1 MEPCNFCPSVIGL
14 FHLAQGSHL
23 ISGPVSKRIETGI
36 SRRYLHSHSY
46 GSISRKS
53 QGVETTSC
61 PLTYEWIKIM
71 WHAYRTE
78 LLFIPK
84 RRGYLAIRDNLN
96 TFILKVT
103 ADFRLGQDRGS
114 LIQQP
119 LLCRLQV
126 KFKTGGQRNTH
137 LQLYEVNTNRQ
148 MGPGSAKL
156 NTSLGGLWSFFPGS
170 CLLAYPKQVMS
181 TGSLR
186 IKTLGSTPS
195 FQPEQ

>member
-1 MEPCNFCPSVIGL
+1 MQPCNFCPSVIGL

-61 PLTYEWIKIM
+61 PLTYEWIKKM

-103 ADFRLGQDRGS
+103 ADFRLGQDRRK
-114 LIQQP
+114 P
-119 LLCRLQV
+119 H
-126 KFKTGGQRNTH
+126 TT
-137 LQLYEVNTNRQ
+137 
-148 MGPGSAKL
+148 
-156 NTSLGGLWSFFPGS
+156 TSLMQITSEVQDRRTKKYALATLWS
-170 CLLAYPKQVMS
+170 KH
-181 TGSLR
+181 
-186 IKTLGSTPS
+186 
-195 FQPEQ
+195 